1 MVIWLAVTVARA
13 DRWRSAATR
22 HQWRTV
28 FAMIKKQVMKL
39 TPTISVRIS
48 ATLSAS

>member
-1 MVIWLAVTVARA
+1 MVIWLAV
-13 DRWRSAATR
+13 RWRGQPLTVCHTR
-22 HQWRTV
+22 YQWRTV